1 MKIGLIGYGTIG
13 CGVAELLLEKRRHQ
27 DLQLVKIAD
36 IDIERERDFMPEK
49 GLFTKDVQ
57 EIINDPEIET
67 VIELMGGIEPA
78 KSYMLSAFANGKDV
92 VTANKA
98 LLSSCWKEIMEK
110 ADFSK
115 RRIRFEASV
124 GGGIPLLSAI
134 SSGLGANK
142 IEAVYGIIN
151 GTTNYILTRM
161 EKTRESFSSALAEA
175 QKKGYAEADPSFDID
190 GIDTAHKL
198 AILSSLC
205 FGKTSAV
212 SSIYTE
218 GIRRITHF
226 DISCAAEFG
235 YSIKLL
241 GISRIDKDGLSI
253 RVHPTML
260 KKEHLLSSVS
270 DVYNAVYI
278 KPDLTGPLLFFGQG
292 AGRYPTA
299 SAVYAD
305 LLALKSHE
313 EFCIPQIEVVE
324 PRDIAEIISKYYIR
338 VQAEDKPGVLA
349 MITGV
354 LAENNVSIASCI
366 QKERGKTVPI
376 IIITHEAR
384 EGAISSALSKI
395 NASPFIKEESLK
407 IRIEEV

>member
-13 CGVAELLLEKRRHQ
+13 CGVAELLLEKRRHPN
-27 DLQLVKIAD
+27 LELVKIAD
-36 IDIERERDFMPEK
+36 IDLERKRDFMPDK
-49 GLFTKDVQ
+49 SLFTTDAF
-57 EIINDPEIET
+57 EILNDPEIDT

-78 KSYMLSAFANGKDV
+78 RSYILSAFANGKDV

-110 ADFSK
+110 ANSCK

-124 GGGIPLLSAI
+124 AGGIPLLSAVF
-134 SSGLGANK
+134 SGLGANK

-161 EKTRESFSSALAEA
+161 EKTKESFSNALAEA
-175 QKKGYAEADPSFDID
+175 QKKGYAEACPSFDID
-190 GIDTAHKL
+190 GIDTAHKI
-198 AILSSLC
+198 AILASLC
-205 FGKTSAV
+205 FGKTSPV

-226 DISCAAEFG
+226 DISCAAELG

-241 GISRIDKDGLSI
+241 GISRMDKDRLSI

-260 KKEHLLSSVS
+260 KKEHMLSSVS

-278 KPDLTGPLLFFGQG
+278 KPDLTGPLLFFGRG

-299 SAVYAD
+299 SAIYAD
-305 LLALKSHE
+305 LLALKRGE
-313 EFCIPQIEVVE
+313 EFCIPEVEMVE
-324 PRDIAEIISKYYIR
+324 PINITEITSKYYIR
-338 VQAEDKPGVLA
+338 VQAEDMPGVLA
-349 MITGV
+349 MISGV

-366 QKERGKTVPI
+366 QKERGKAVPI
-376 IIITHEAR
+376 IMITHEAR
-384 EGAISSALSKI
+384 EGAIVSSLSKI
-395 NASPFIKEESLK
+395 DKSPFIKEESLK
-407 IRIEEV
+407 IRIEEI

>member
-1 MKIGLIGYGTIG
+1 M
-13 CGVAELLLEKRRHQ
+13 LLEKRKHQ

-36 IDIERERDFMPEK
+36 IDLERERDFMPER

-57 EIINDPEIET
+57 KIINDPQIDT

-78 KSYMLSAFANGKDV
+78 KSYILSALTNGKDV

-110 ADFSK
+110 ADLHK

-134 SSGLGANK
+134 SSGLGANN

-161 EKTRESFSSALAEA
+161 EKTKESFSDALAAA

-226 DISCAAEFG
+226 DISCAAELG

-241 GISRIDKDGLSI
+241 GISRIDKDRLSI

-278 KPDLTGPLLFFGQG
+278 KPDLTGPLLFFGKG

-299 SAVYAD
+299 SAVYSD
-305 LLALKSHE
+305 LLALVRQE
-313 EFCIPQIEVVE
+313 EFCIPETEAVE
-324 PRDIAEIISKYYIR
+324 PVDITEITSKYYIR
-338 VQAEDKPGVLA
+338 FQAEDKPGVLA
-349 MITGV
+349 MISGV
-354 LAENNVSIASCI
+354 LAEHNVSIASCI

-376 IIITHEAR
+376 IIITHEAK
-384 EGAISSALSKI
+384 EGAISPALSKI
-395 NASPFIKEESLK
+395 DKSPFIKEESLK

>member
-13 CGVAELLLEKRRHQ
+13 CGVAELLLEKRRHS

-36 IDIERERDFMPEK
+36 IDVERQRDFMPEK
-49 GLFTKDVQ
+49 NLFTRNAT
-57 EIINDPEIET
+57 EILNDPEIDT

-78 KSYMLSAFANGKDV
+78 RSYILSAFANGKDV

-110 ADFSK
+110 ANLHK

-134 SSGLGANK
+134 SSGLSANK

-161 EKTRESFSSALAEA
+161 EKTRESFPNALAEA

-190 GIDTAHKL
+190 GIDSSHKL

-205 FGKTSAV
+205 FGKTSVV

-226 DISCAAEFG
+226 DISCAAELG

-241 GISRIDKDGLSI
+241 GISRMDKDRMII

-260 KKEHLLSSVS
+260 KKESLLSSVS

-278 KPDLTGPLLFFGQG
+278 KPDLTGPLLFFGRG

-305 LLALKSHE
+305 LLALKNNE
-313 EFCIPQIEVVE
+313 EFYIPQVEVVE
-324 PRDIAEIISKYYIR
+324 PVDISEVISKYYIR

-354 LAENNVSIASCI
+354 LAEHNVSIASCI

-376 IIITHEAR
+376 IMITHEAK
-384 EGAISSALSKI
+384 EGAIASSLSKI
-395 NASPFIKEESLK
+395 DKNPFIKEESLK